1 MSSVKKNLGYQTVYQ
16 ILATC
21 LPLITS
27 PYLSRVLGAKQ
38 LGIYSFTNSVVLYFT
53 LFAML
58 GTVNYGTRSIAAVK
72 ENSEKCAH
80 TFWSIYLLQAGMALI
95 AGTIYILYYV
105 FFCKENRLIALIQM
119 FQIVNCFL
127 DINWLFFGLEKF
139 KVTVTR
145 NLFVKLACFSLLFV
159 LVKTEED
166 LWKYAVLMVASN
178 ILSQLILWIKLPDF
192 CRKPQKI
199 SASDVKSHL
208 RPNLVLFIPL
218 LAMSVYHVMDKTM
231 LGIMSTKEQVGY
243 YYNADKLVNIPL
255 TIINGVGT
263 VMLPRITNLLANN
276 KKDDANHLFCIS
288 VEGVALASTAMA
300 FGIAAVANEFVPLF
314 FGRGFIA
321 SISIAM
327 VLSPVLVAKGISNTV
342 RTEFLIPNRMESK
355 FISSVIAGA
364 ITNLIAN
371 IMLIPP
377 LGGFGAAIGT
387 LLAEIVAC
395 GWQII
400 ATWKKVDLKKTLLN
414 STFFVIAGAIM
425 FLSVRC
431 IAHYLTFGLIV
442 SVLIEIC
449 VGVLVYGLIILL
461 FMRATHNTLLKS
473 FMRRSSHTAY

>member
-1 MSSVKKNLGYQTVYQ
+1 
-16 ILATC
+16 
-21 LPLITS
+21 
-27 PYLSRVLGAKQ
+27 
-38 LGIYSFTNSVVLYFT
+38 
-53 LFAML
+53 
-58 GTVNYGTRSIAAVK
+58 
-72 ENSEKCAH
+72 
-80 TFWSIYLLQAGMALI
+80 
-95 AGTIYILYYV
+95 
-105 FFCKENRLIALIQM
+105 
-119 FQIVNCFL
+119 
-127 DINWLFFGLEKF
+127 
-139 KVTVTR
+139 
-145 NLFVKLACFSLLFV
+145 
-159 LVKTEED
+159 
-166 LWKYAVLMVASN
+166 
-178 ILSQLILWIKLPDF
+178 
-192 CRKPQKI
+192 
-199 SASDVKSHL
+199 
-208 RPNLVLFIPL
+208 
-218 LAMSVYHVMDKTM
+218 
-231 LGIMSTKEQVGY
+231 
-243 YYNADKLVNIPL
+243 
-255 TIINGVGT
+255 
-263 VMLPRITNLLANN
+263 
-276 KKDDANHLFCIS
+276 
-288 VEGVALASTAMA
+288 
-300 FGIAAVANEFVPLF
+300 
-314 FGRGFIA
+314 
-321 SISIAM
+321 M